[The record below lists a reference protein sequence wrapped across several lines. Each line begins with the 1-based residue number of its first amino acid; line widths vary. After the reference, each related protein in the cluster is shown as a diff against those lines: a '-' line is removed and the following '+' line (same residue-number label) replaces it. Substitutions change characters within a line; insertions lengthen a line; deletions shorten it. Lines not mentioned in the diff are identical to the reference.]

1 MPITI
6 PNNLP
11 ARHELEAEGLSVIP
25 ESDAV
30 HQDVRPLRI
39 GLLNL
44 MPQKER
50 TETQLARL
58 IGATPL
64 QVELTLVTTASYT
77 PTNVSQKHM
86 RDFYRSW
93 DSVKKEHFDGFII
106 TGAPVEQMPFEE
118 VFYWD
123 ELTEIL
129 DWTQSHVTQSLGLCW
144 GGQAAL
150 YHFYGVPKY
159 QLPGK
164 LFGVFDHK
172 VVAEKTDLLRGF
184 NDVFP
189 VPVSRHTEVRRED
202 IPVGPDMTILA
213 ESDEAGLC
221 LIEDRA
227 RRHIYMF
234 NHLEYDASTLKAEY
248 ERDQVA
254 GKTVALP
261 QNYFPDDDSR
271 RAPTNGWHRHA
282 RVVFG
287 NWLAQVH
294 RDTPFD
300 RAQEQTIEWLSVGL
314 KIPQIVGRTGTD
326 LLIVGEDT
334 LDTLPEILR
343 RLAEQEVSPQAVRV
357 HKQSDTTLF
366 IILRLDLP
374 GRVTAEKVSKC
385 LVSLT
390 QVRRLAYRA
399 SDGSGGLLVT
409 GWPTTVPTPYRTAR
423 PAAQASTLA
432 ARA

>member
-234 NHLEYDASTLKAEY
+234 NHLEYDATTLRDEY
-248 ERDQVA
+248 DRDRKLGLEIDV
-254 GKTVALP
+254 P
-261 QNYFPDDDSR
+261 RHYFPQDDPR
-271 RAPTNGWHRHA
+271 QAPVNRWRSHAHLMIANWING
-282 RVVFG
+282 VY
-287 NWLAQVH
+287 Q
-294 RDTPFD
+294 
-300 RAQEQTIEWLSVGL
+300 Q
-314 KIPQIVGRTGTD
+314 
-326 LLIVGEDT
+326 
-334 LDTLPEILR
+334 
-343 RLAEQEVSPQAVRV
+343 
-357 HKQSDTTLF
+357 
-366 IILRLDLP
+366 
-374 GRVTAEKVSKC
+374 
-385 LVSLT
+385 
-390 QVRRLAYRA
+390 
-399 SDGSGGLLVT
+399 
-409 GWPTTVPTPYRTAR
+409 TPYDLGQIAQMETGQAGASKGGAR
-423 PAAQASTLA
+423 PGGPAVLKSG
-432 ARA
+432 